1 MPKKK
6 PSSQLDPAELSSLY
20 LPEMTFGEYMRAVRR
35 AQKITLRELAKA
47 VNKTP
52 TYISDIENGN
62 NRPPDKELLDAILAA
77 LKVNEFP
84 SLKGKLYDLAAL
96 GRDDIPA
103 DIKSFVI
110 ENPDLISILRSLQ
123 SSTAQKDILTE
134 IASQYCKG
142 GAKNDSE

>member
-1 MPKKK
+1 MPKMKQ
-6 PSSQLDPAELSSLY
+6 PPLLDLSDLLSLY
-20 LPEMTFGEYMRAVRR
+20 LPDMSFGEYLREVRR
-35 AQKITLRELAKA
+35 AQRISLRSLAKA

-96 GRDDIPA
+96 GRGDIPA
-103 DIKSFVI
+103 DVKSYVI
-110 ENPDLISILRSLQ
+110 ENPELISILRSLQ
-123 SSTAQKDILTE
+123 SSPNVNEILAE
-134 IASQYCKG
+134 IASKYCNG
-142 GAKNDSE
+142 GKL

>member
-1 MPKKK
+1 
-6 PSSQLDPAELSSLY
+6 
-20 LPEMTFGEYMRAVRR
+20 MTFGEYMRAVRK
-35 AQKITLRELAKA
+35 AQKTTLRELAKA

-96 GRDDIPA
+96 GRGDIPA
-103 DIKSFVI
+103 DVKSYVI
-110 ENPDLISILRSLQ
+110 ENPELISILRSLQ
-123 SSTAQKDILTE
+123 SSPNVNEILAE
-134 IASQYCKG
+134 IASKYCNG
-142 GAKNDSE
+142 GKL

>member
-6 PSSQLDPAELSSLY
+6 PASQLDPAALNSLY

-35 AQKITLRELAKA
+35 AQKITLRELARA

-103 DIKSFVI
+103 DVKSYVI
-110 ENPDLISILRSLQ
+110 ENTELISILRSLQ
-123 SSTAQKDILTE
+123 SSPNGNEMLAE
-134 IASQYCKG
+134 IASKYCNG
-142 GAKNDSE
+142 GKL